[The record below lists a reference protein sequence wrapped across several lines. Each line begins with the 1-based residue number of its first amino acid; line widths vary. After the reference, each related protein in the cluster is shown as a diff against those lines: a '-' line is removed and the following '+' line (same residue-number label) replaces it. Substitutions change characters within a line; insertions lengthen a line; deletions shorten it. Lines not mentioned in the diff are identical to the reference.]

1 MLWRN
6 SNPILHAWAIVATIC
21 VLLFLSLPGHG
32 ANPTA
37 NKLSLVA
44 LFADKAMLF
53 INGEQ
58 RILTVGQTSPEGVTL
73 VSVDSSR
80 ALIERGGR
88 QMTLTLGIGTVFP
101 GSENADAESATFSTE
116 GVTLWADAKGFFHA
130 SGSINGTPVQFLV
143 DTGASSIAISS
154 ELAQRIGVSFADG
167 DDGVATTAGG
177 LTRMKR
183 VFLDTVS
190 IGDITLR
197 NVEAGVV
204 MGSFPRTP
212 LLGMSFLGQLDMLRE
227 GNRMELRRR

>member
-1 MLWRN
+1 ML
-6 SNPILHAWAIVATIC
+6 LV
-21 VLLFLSLPGHG
+21 LSLPGHG
-32 ANPTA
+32 ADRTA

-58 RILTVGQTSPEGVTL
+58 RILAVGQTSPEGVTL
-73 VSVDSSR
+73 VSVDSTR

-88 QMTLTLGIGTVFP
+88 QMMLSLGVGTVFP
-101 GSENADAESATFSTE
+101 GSENADAESAAFNTE

-154 ELAQRIGVSFADG
+154 ELAQRIGVDFADG
-167 DDGVATTAGG
+167 DNGVATTAGG

-183 VFLDTVS
+183 VFLDSVS

-197 NVEAGVV
+197 DVEAGVV